1 VLSHRSLAGSRITV
15 AGLGRFGGGIAVTR
29 WLCAQDAKVLVTDL
43 DSAEHLSDS
52 LRQLEGLPVTYRLGE
67 HREEDFAQ
75 ADIVVAS
82 PAVPLQNR
90 YLEAARSAGK
100 TVTTE
105 IRLFI
110 ERCPAR
116 IIGVTG
122 TKGKSTTTAMLG
134 KMLDPVAKTWVGG
147 NIGKSLLA
155 DLEQIGETD
164 LVVLELSSYMLEYLR
179 DLRWSPHVAL
189 ITMISSDHLP
199 WHGSQEAYVDAK
211 RNIIRFQQPEDVAVL
226 NEDDPICAGFALEA
240 VGKIIY
246 FGLAGRSK
254 FDLLIPGEHNQLN
267 AQGAFATASIFGVDF
282 TTAQRSLAD
291 FTGLPH
297 RLQRIYESGGVSYYN
312 DSIAT
317 IPEAAVAALE
327 SFPNK
332 KVIQIVGGYG
342 KDIPITAMCASLINR
357 AKAVLCIGATGP
369 AIADLLEQ
377 SPSENAAAT
386 YRCGDLATA
395 VTIARQIAAA
405 GDIVLLSPGFKSYD
419 QFVNFEQRGEEFVSG
434 VKHNQVNTPPP

>member
-1 VLSHRSLAGSRITV
+1 VLSNSSFAGKRITI

-29 WLCAQDAKVLVTDL
+29 WLCSQGANVLVTDL
-43 DSAEHLSDS
+43 DSAENLSES
-52 LRQLEGLPVTYRLGE
+52 LRQLEGLPVEYRLGE
-67 HREEDFAQ
+67 HRDEDFAG
-75 ADIVVAS
+75 ADMVVAS

-90 YLEAARSAGK
+90 SIQAARSAGK
-100 TVTTE
+100 IVTTE

-134 KMLDPVAKTWVGG
+134 RMLEPVAKTWVGG

-155 DLEQIGETD
+155 DLDKIGKDD
-164 LVVLELSSYMLEYLR
+164 LIVLELSSYMLEYLR
-179 DLRWSPHVAL
+179 DMRWSPHVAL
-189 ITMISSDHLP
+189 VTMISSDHLA
-199 WHGSQEAYVDAK
+199 WHGSHEAYVDAK
-211 RNIIRFQQPEDVAVL
+211 RNIIRFQRPDDVAVL
-226 NEDDPICAGFALEA
+226 NEDDPICGGFALEA
-240 VGKIIY
+240 AGKIILY
-246 FGLAGRSK
+246 GLKGRK
-254 FDLLIPGEHNQLN
+254 RFNLLIPGIHNQLN
-267 AQGAFATASIFGVDF
+267 AQGAFTAASIFGVDF
-282 TTAQRSLAD
+282 TQAQRALAD
-291 FTGLPH
+291 FAGLPH
-297 RLQRIYESGGVSYYN
+297 RLQRVHESGGITYYN

-327 SFPNK
+327 SFPSK

-342 KDIPITAMCASLINR
+342 KDLPITALSASLINR

-377 SPSENAAAT
+377 SPSQHAAAT
-386 YRCGDLATA
+386 YRCGDLVTA
-395 VTIARQIAAA
+395 VTIARQIATP

-419 QFVNFEQRGEEFVSG
+419 QFVNFEQRGDEFVKR
-434 VKHNQVNTPPP
+434 VRDRD

>member
-1 VLSHRSLAGSRITV
+1 VLSHPSFAGKRITV

-29 WLCAQDAKVLVTDL
+29 WLCSQGAHVLVTDL
-43 DSAEHLSDS
+43 DTKENLSES
-52 LRQLEGLPVTYRLGE
+52 LRQLEGLPVEYRLGE
-67 HREEDFAQ
+67 HREEDFTG
-75 ADIVVAS
+75 ADIVVAL

-90 YLEAARSAGK
+90 YAQAARSAGK
-100 TVTTE
+100 IVSTE

-134 KMLDPVAKTWVGG
+134 RMLEPVAKTWVGG

-155 DLEQIGETD
+155 DLDKIAKDD

-179 DLRWSPHVAL
+179 DMGWSPHVAL
-189 ITMISSDHLP
+189 VTMISSDHLA

-211 RNIIRFQQPEDVAVL
+211 RNIIRFQQAGDIAVL
-226 NEDDPICAGFALEA
+226 NEDDPTSVGFALEA
-240 VGKIIY
+240 AGKIIFY
-246 FGLAGRSK
+246 GLKGRKK
-254 FDLLIPGEHNQLN
+254 FNLLIPGIHNQLN
-267 AQGAFATASIFGVDF
+267 AQGAFTAASIFGVDF
-282 TTAQRSLAD
+282 TQAQQSLAD
-291 FTGLPH
+291 FAGLPH
-297 RLQRIYESGGVSYYN
+297 RLQRVHESGGVTFYN

-327 SFPNK
+327 SFPSK

-342 KDIPITAMCASLINR
+342 KDLPITALCASLINR

-395 VTIARQIAAA
+395 ITIAKQIAAS
-405 GDIVLLSPGFKSYD
+405 GDIVLLSPGFKSFD
-419 QFVNFEQRGEEFVSG
+419 QFVNFEQRGDEFV
-434 VKHNQVNTPPP
+434 KRIKDR